1 MIKLPLM
8 EKTKSRGVLK
18 KLKLAYDAD
27 CGFCE
32 FAVGWLASLN
42 FTPGTELELVAYQD
56 PNLLERI
63 PEVDVSH
70 SNGGVQLRLEDGRII
85 CDAAA
90 VGEIF
95 NYTHCWWWLG
105 WLIRL
110 PIAKI
115 LAQYIYRIVATNRG
129 RISLWLGLNACRLR
143 LGAKTSHHL

>member
-1 MIKLPLM
+1 M
-8 EKTKSRGVLK
+8 E

-32 FAVGWLASLN
+32 FTVGWLAGLN
-42 FTPGTELELVAYQD
+42 FTIGTGLELVAYQD
-56 PNLLERI
+56 TNLLERI
-63 PEVDVSH
+63 PGVDISH
-70 SNGGVQLRLEDGRII
+70 SDGGVQLRLEDGRII

-90 VGEIF
+90 VGEILKR
-95 NYTHCWWWLG
+95 TLRWWWLG

-115 LAQYIYRIVATNRG
+115 LSQYIYRIVAANRG
-129 RISLWLGLNACRLR
+129 RISLWLGLNACRLQ

>member
-1 MIKLPLM
+1 
-8 EKTKSRGVLK
+8 VK

-32 FAVGWLASLN
+32 FTAGWLAGLN
-42 FTPGTELELVAYQD
+42 FTQGTELELVAYQA

-63 PEVDVSH
+63 PGVDVSH
-70 SNGGVQLRLEDGRII
+70 SDGGVQLRLEDGRII

-90 VGEIF
+90 VGEIL
-95 NYTHCWWWLG
+95 NCTLCWWWLG

-115 LAQYIYRIVATNRG
+115 LAQNIYRIVAANRG
-129 RISLWLGLNACRLR
+129 RISRCLGLNACRLR
-143 LGAKTSHHL
+143 LGPKTAHHL